1 MAVPRFSF
9 SLSTLA
15 LACIA
20 AVPQSRA
27 DGSDQP
33 TTYSV
38 TPSQMVQGGVGLWQ
52 TPTARMMPEGALSMS
67 YTDNQEYRFMSVSL
81 QLFPWMEATAR
92 YTDVRTRLYS
102 NVDDFSGDQTLK
114 DKGLDVKFRLWEESY
129 YLPDISVGF
138 RDFGGTGF
146 FESEFVNASKAV
158 GPFDFHLGLGWGHL
172 GYQDDITNPFCELR
186 DSFCERPDGFSGRGG
201 KVDYQNFFKG
211 PMAVFGGI
219 EYQTPLQGLSFKAEF
234 EGNNY
239 QQDRAGAL
247 EQDSR
252 WNFGAVYR
260 WNNFD
265 FSLNYQRG
273 NTIGFG
279 VSYKLNMHTIRQV
292 KIDDPP
298 REILGVRPP
307 ENAAAVQRQKLF
319 NDLRRDAGYVI
330 TDLEIDD
337 DQATFYGLQ
346 TAYRDRNEGIE
357 RVGRILATELPESI
371 QQYHLVEQSNNIP
384 LVDTVIDAA
393 KFRQHATYSVPES
406 DVEDTYQRVSPTQQQ
421 VDAYEP
427 HRATGAYFSTK
438 FFWTQT
444 FGNPEDFYL
453 YQIGLL
459 SSVGD
464 KFNDHLGI
472 YGGIRTTLLDNFDK
486 FNYTVDAEEAFL
498 PRVRTRVRE
507 YVSGPMVILDT
518 VFMQWSDRLA
528 DNWYYQGY
536 GGYLETMFGGVG
548 GEIMYRPIDSNFAFG
563 VDINYVK
570 QRDPD
575 STTAFID
582 YSAVTGF
589 ASAYYQPDFLPD
601 TRIRASVGQ
610 FLAKDRGINID
621 FAKRFDS
628 GIVVGAF
635 ASFTNVSSEEY
646 GEGSFTKGFYISVPL
661 DLFILQP
668 ATGRGQFPWIPIA
681 RDGGQMLNRPVQ
693 LIGVTEMRSPFLD

>member
-1 MAVPRFSF
+1 M
-9 SLSTLA
+9 
-15 LACIA
+15 A
-20 AVPQSRA
+20 AVPQTRA
-27 DGSDQP
+27 DESDQP
-33 TTYSV
+33 NTYSV

-114 DKGLDVKFRLWEESY
+114 DKGLDVKFRLWEESF

-172 GYQDDITNPFCELR
+172 GYQNDFTNPFCELR
-186 DSFCERPDGFSGRGG
+186 ESFCERPDGFSGRGG

-219 EYQTPLQGLSFKAEF
+219 EYQTPLEGLSLKAEF

-279 VSYKLNMHTIRQV
+279 VSYKLNMHTVSQV
-292 KIDDPP
+292 KIDNPP
-298 REILGVRPP
+298 REIQGIKPP
-307 ENAAAVQRQKLF
+307 ENAAAVKRQKLY
-319 NDLRRDAGYVI
+319 NDLRRHGGYVI

-337 DQATFYGLQ
+337 EQATFYGLQ
-346 TAYRDRNEGIE
+346 TRYRDRNEGVE
-357 RVGRILATELPESI
+357 RVGRILASELPESI
-371 QQYHLVEQSNNIP
+371 QQYHLVEQSNNVP
-384 LVDTVIDAA
+384 MVDTIIDAA
-393 KFRQHATYSVPES
+393 KFREHATYSVPES
-406 DVEDTYQRVSPTQQQ
+406 SVEDTYRRVSPTQQQ

-427 HRATGAYFSTK
+427 HRATGAFFSTK

-459 SSVGD
+459 SSVGY
-464 KFNDHLGI
+464 KFNEHLGI

-486 FNYTVDAEEAFL
+486 FNFTVDAEETFL

-575 STTAFID
+575 STTGFID

-589 ASAYYQPDFLPD
+589 ASAYYQPEFLPD

-646 GEGSFTKGFYISVPL
+646 GEGSFTKGFYVSVPL

-668 ATGRGQFPWIPIA
+668 ATGRGQFPWVPIA

>member
-1 MAVPRFSF
+1 MAAPRFSF

-15 LACIA
+15 LACMA
-20 AVPQSRA
+20 AVPQTRA
-27 DGSDQP
+27 DESDQP
-33 TTYSV
+33 NTYSV

-114 DKGLDVKFRLWEESY
+114 DKGLDVKFRLWEESF

-172 GYQDDITNPFCELR
+172 GYQNDFTNPFCELR
-186 DSFCERPDGFSGRGG
+186 ESFCERPDGFSGRGG

-219 EYQTPLQGLSFKAEF
+219 EYQTPLEGLSLKAEF

-279 VSYKLNMHTIRQV
+279 VSYKLNMHTVSQV
-292 KIDDPP
+292 KIDNPP
-298 REILGVRPP
+298 REIQGIKPP
-307 ENAAAVQRQKLF
+307 ENAAAVKRQKLY
-319 NDLRRDAGYVI
+319 NDLRRHGGYVI

-337 DQATFYGLQ
+337 EQATFYGLQ
-346 TAYRDRNEGIE
+346 TRYRDRNEGVE
-357 RVGRILATELPESI
+357 RVGRILASELPESI
-371 QQYHLVEQSNNIP
+371 QQYHLVEQSNNVP
-384 LVDTVIDAA
+384 MVDTIIDAA
-393 KFRQHATYSVPES
+393 KFREHATYSVPES
-406 DVEDTYQRVSPTQQQ
+406 SVEDTYRRVSPTQQQ

-427 HRATGAYFSTK
+427 HRATGAFFSTK

-459 SSVGD
+459 SSVGY
-464 KFNDHLGI
+464 KFNEHLGI

-486 FNYTVDAEEAFL
+486 FNFTVDAEETFL

-575 STTAFID
+575 STTGFID

-589 ASAYYQPDFLPD
+589 ASAYYQPEFLPD

-646 GEGSFTKGFYISVPL
+646 GEGSFTKGFYVSVPL

-668 ATGRGQFPWIPIA
+668 ATGRGQFPWVPIA

>member
-1 MAVPRFSF
+1 M
-9 SLSTLA
+9 T
-15 LACIA
+15 
-20 AVPQSRA
+20 AVPQTRA
-27 DGSDQP
+27 DESDQP

-172 GYQDDITNPFCELR
+172 GYQNDITNPFCELR

-211 PMAVFGGI
+211 PMAVFGGV
-219 EYQTPLQGLSFKAEF
+219 EYQTPLEGLSFKAEF

-279 VSYKLNMHTIRQV
+279 VSYKLNMHTVSQV
-292 KIDDPP
+292 KIDNPP
-298 REILGVRPP
+298 REIQGIKPP
-307 ENAAAVQRQKLF
+307 ENAAAVNRQKLY
-319 NDLRRDAGYVI
+319 NDLRRNGGYVI

-337 DQATFYGLQ
+337 EQATFYGLQ
-346 TAYRDRNEGIE
+346 TRYRDRNEGVE
-357 RVGRILATELPESI
+357 RVGRILASELPESI
-371 QQYHLVEQSNNIP
+371 QQYHLVEQSNNVP
-384 LVDTVIDAA
+384 MVDTVIDADT
-393 KFRQHATYSVPES
+393 FREHATYSVPES
-406 DVEDTYQRVSPTQQQ
+406 SVEDTYRRVSPTQQQ

-427 HRATGAYFSTK
+427 HRATGAFFSTK

-459 SSVGD
+459 SSVGY
-464 KFNDHLGI
+464 KFNEHLGI

-486 FNYTVDAEEAFL
+486 FNFTVDAEEAFL

-507 YVSGPMVILDT
+507 YVTGPMITLDT

-575 STTAFID
+575 STTAFMD

-646 GEGSFTKGFYISVPL
+646 GEGSFTKGFYVSVPL

-668 ATGRGQFPWIPIA
+668 ATGRGQFPWVPIA